1 MKPVIILALLAFAAC
16 SGETSGEATS
26 ATDTWQVDRAA
37 SPPMRNEGVAT
48 SAPRDRQE
56 SGGDNV
62 GQPAALAI
70 SPPRPPALADSAS
83 VAPSMLIRTGNASV
97 EVDSVELAVARVQE
111 LAQRLGGYVGN
122 TSVSGGEQATRSAT
136 LEVKIP
142 AARFDQA
149 VNGLRPLG
157 KVESVQVHAEDVG
170 EEYVDLSAR
179 TANARR
185 LEERLLGLLATRTG
199 KLEDVLAVERE
210 LARVRQEIDTQEGRL
225 RFLRSRAAVST
236 LNVTVHEPR
245 ALIGDHPRARP
256 IREAFRDAWRN
267 FIGFTAGLIASL
279 GFLVPLGL
287 IVAVLVWAVRRL
299 RRRRSG
305 PGGGTPPARQPT
317 DPPAPSG
324 R

>member
-1 MKPVIILALLAFAAC
+1 MKPIIILALLALAAC
-16 SGETSGEATS
+16 SGGADGEATS
-26 ATDTWQVDRAA
+26 GTDVMHMDPAV
-37 SPPMRNEGVAT
+37 SPPVEGVAP
-48 SAPRDRQE
+48 SAPQERQE
-56 SGGDNV
+56 SGNNQV
-62 GQPAALAI
+62 GQPAALQI
-70 SPPRPPALADSAS
+70 TPPRPPALADSAGAAS

-149 VNGLRPLG
+149 VCGLRPLG

-225 RFLRSRAAVST
+225 RYLRSRAAVST

-245 ALIGDHPRARP
+245 PLVGDYPRARP

-287 IVAVLVWAVRRL
+287 IVAAVAWLVRRYRP
-299 RRRRSG
+299 RRAA
-305 PGGGTPPARQPT
+305 PPPK
-317 DPPAPSG
+317 
-324 R
+324 

>member
-1 MKPVIILALLAFAAC
+1 MKPIILVALLALAAC
-16 SGETSGEATS
+16 SGGADGEATS
-26 ATDTWQVDRAA
+26 GTDVMHMDPVVSPPVQNEGGAAAKPGEPVSLAYTEIRQEAPATARAIAA
-37 SPPMRNEGVAT
+37 SD
-48 SAPRDRQE
+48 SA
-56 SGGDNV
+56 GT
-62 GQPAALAI
+62 
-70 SPPRPPALADSAS
+70 AS

-97 EVDSVELAVARVQE
+97 EVDSVELAVARVEE
-111 LAQRLGGYVGN
+111 LAKRLGGYVGN

-136 LEVKIP
+136 LEVKVP

-149 VNGLRPLG
+149 VSGLRPLG
-157 KVESVQVHAEDVG
+157 KLESVQVHAEDVG

-225 RFLRSRAAVST
+225 RYLRSRAAVST

-279 GFLVPLGL
+279 GFLIPLGI
-287 IVAVLVWAVRRL
+287 IVAGLVWLL
-299 RRRRSG
+299 RRYLPRR
-305 PGGGTPPARQPT
+305 AR
-317 DPPAPSG
+317 PAPPKE
-324 R
+324 

>member
-1 MKPVIILALLAFAAC
+1 MKPIIILALLALAAC
-16 SGETSGEATS
+16 SGGTSGEATS
-26 ATDTWQVDRAA
+26 GTDTWHVDRAA
-37 SPPMRNEGVAT
+37 SPPMQNEGAPAA
-48 SAPRDRQE
+48 SAPRQA
-56 SGGDNV
+56 SGGDKV
-62 GQPAALAI
+62 EQVAALEI
-70 SPPRPPALADSAS
+70 TPPRPPALADTASTGS
-83 VAPSMLIRTGNASV
+83 VAPSMLIRTGEASV
-97 EVDSVELAVARVQE
+97 EVDSVELAVGRVQE
-111 LAQRLGGYVGN
+111 MARRLGGYVGN
-122 TSVSGGEQATRSAT
+122 TSVSGGEEATRSAT

-149 VNGLRPLG
+149 VSGLRPLG
-157 KVESVQVHAEDVG
+157 KVESVEVQAQDVG

-245 ALIGDHPRARP
+245 ALVGDYPRARP

-267 FIGFTAGLIASL
+267 FIGFMAGLIASL
-279 GFLVPLGL
+279 GFLIPLGL
-287 IVAVLVWAVRRL
+287 ILTGLVWLLRRY
-299 RRRRSG
+299 RRRR
-305 PGGGTPPARQPT
+305 TR
-317 DPPAPSG
+317 PAPPPK
-324 R
+324 